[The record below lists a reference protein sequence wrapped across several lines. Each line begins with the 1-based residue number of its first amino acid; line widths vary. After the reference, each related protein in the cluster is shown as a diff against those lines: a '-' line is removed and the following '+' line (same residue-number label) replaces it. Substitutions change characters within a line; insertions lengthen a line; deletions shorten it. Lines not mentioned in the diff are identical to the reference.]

1 MYTQNSSGQ
10 SVIGNL
16 SNLLDA
22 IRDGHRVRVQ
32 ISALD
37 AITAEADA
45 IRDDHADALLLHVV
59 IDHGTKTP
67 TNISMASEGQTHRA
81 WFMVSTTGG
90 ILIRR
95 INMASTPSTQH
106 INTVIDC
113 EVNWFINTRPWG
125 RVCATNTSTSQPPLT
140 PSTRPS

>member
-10 SVIGNL
+10 SVFGNL

-37 AITAEADA
+37 AIMAEADP
-45 IRDDHADALLLHVV
+45 IRVRDDHANALLLHVV
-59 IDHGTKTP
+59 TDDGTKTP

-81 WFMVSTTGG
+81 WFMVSTTGD

-125 RVCATNTSTSQPPLT
+125 AYVPLT
-140 PSTRPS
+140 QAPANHH

>member
-10 SVIGNL
+10 SVFGNL

-37 AITAEADA
+37 AITAEADP
-45 IRDDHADALLLHVV
+45 IRVRDDHANALRLHVV
-59 IDHGTKTP
+59 TDDGTKTP

-81 WFMVSTTGG
+81 WFMVSTTGD

-106 INTVIDC
+106 INTVID
-113 EVNWFINTRPWG
+113 
-125 RVCATNTSTSQPPLT
+125 
-140 PSTRPS
+140 